1 MRANIR
7 RLASLMVVA
16 YNCASELGWRAEVT
30 MSAWANRRA
39 AAAAFAGAA
48 GFAAWLAAG
57 NAAQAG
63 PPAPDPG
70 RKADGR
76 PLDTIV
82 VTAQRLLDEQLRTEV
97 ERALRDD
104 PTLMSDH
111 LDVSIRNGV
120 VTLTGLVFDDW
131 DMRIARRTAK
141 RIPGVKRV
149 INDMEI
155 KLGGE

>member
-1 MRANIR
+1 MN
-7 RLASLMVVA
+7 
-16 YNCASELGWRAEVT
+16 T
-30 MSAWANRRA
+30 WANRRT
-39 AAAAFAGAA
+39 AAAAFARAA
-48 GFAAWLAAG
+48 GFAAWLGVCSAAL
-57 NAAQAG
+57 AG
-63 PPAPDPG
+63 PPGPDAG
-70 RKADGR
+70 RKAESR

-82 VTAQRLLDEQLRTEV
+82 VSAQRLFDEQLRTKV
-97 ERALRDD
+97 EQALRDN

-111 LDVSIRNGV
+111 LDVSIKNGV

-131 DMRIARRTAK
+131 DMRIARRAAN